1 MIAKNENAHRLI
13 EPHNFI
19 CFGIDFFVHLIIHFS
34 KQRDPGI
41 YFMNTHTNN
50 AYFAI

>member
-19 CFGIDFFVHLIIHFS
+19 CFGIDFFVHLDHPFLQT
-34 KQRDPGI
+34 KRPRHLF
-41 YFMNTHTNN
+41 YEY
-50 AYFAI
+50 AYK